1 MKTLESIKH
10 WGIVAL
16 LAIFLSACAST
27 EETFVDEDPAFTD
40 QSQDGQLLGADDG
53 MQPLEE
59 LDEGGASASGLDD
72 GSLDGGSAIA
82 ADDGGPMTASQMLDQ
97 AEGPLSNRTIYF
109 DFDSA
114 KLSEETVAI
123 LEAHGN
129 FIAANGNVSL
139 RLEGH
144 TDERGSREYNIA
156 LGDRRAQSVRRVLL
170 FQGASVDQI
179 ETISY
184 GEEQPAEMGHNEEAW
199 AQNRRVELIYQ
210 VN

>member
-1 MKTLESIKH
+1 MLEQTDTP
-10 WGIVAL
+10 
-16 LAIFLSACAST
+16 LATRI
-27 EETFVDEDPAFTD
+27 
-40 QSQDGQLLGADDG
+40 
-53 MQPLEE
+53 
-59 LDEGGASASGLDD
+59 
-72 GSLDGGSAIA
+72 
-82 ADDGGPMTASQMLDQ
+82 
-97 AEGPLSNRTIYF
+97 IYF

-114 KLSEETVAI
+114 KISDDSLSV

-129 FIAANGNVSL
+129 FIASNGNVSV

-170 FQGASVDQI
+170 FQGASSDQL

-184 GEEQPAEMGHNEEAW
+184 GEEQPAMMGHEESAW
-199 AQNRRVELIYQ
+199 GKNRRVELVYN